1 MRGTGDEGDGRI
13 SSLGDRMDAGARH
26 LDGNLEE
33 EPGWSLWSLR
43 EEMSWRARAS
53 GSGAELAGK
62 WSPGSSPRNH

>member
-1 MRGTGDEGDGRI
+1 
-13 SSLGDRMDAGARH
+13 MDAGARH